1 MNEKTTT
8 SEAVSI
14 TPTAEAEPLDGH
26 PNSEAEKLL
35 LRKCDLHV
43 VPVLTFLFLLAFI
56 DRINIGN
63 ARLQGLEEDLNM
75 TGRDYNIAL
84 LIFFIP
90 YILCELPSNLILKK
104 VAPSTWISGIIAA
117 WGQYFITNENR
128 SECNI
133 ISLTGRIG
141 VVTICQGVTT
151 SFAGLVVCRFF
162 LGMFEAGFFPGCV
175 YLISMYYRRHELQK
189 RVNFF
194 FSASII
200 AGAFSGVDANGVGK
214 LLAYG
219 IARLDG
225 KAGYG
230 GWRWIFIIEGLVTVV
245 FALLSKL
252 LIVDWPETAKFLTDE
267 ERKLLIARLA
277 LDNKGA
283 QMNRLDRPALK
294 RCLFDIKI
302 YLGMV
307 MYFGAV
313 TSGYATAFFT
323 PTILHQFGWEPLKAQ
338 VMSIPI
344 FVVSTVITL
353 ALAWVSDALR
363 HRFTFTILGCLI
375 ATVGYVLLIC
385 QQHVPVGARYFAVFA
400 ITIGTFIT
408 QPICVTWLNNCM
420 AGHYKRS
427 FSTSFQVA
435 FGNFG
440 GVVASNVF
448 LDSEKPL
455 YPTGFGTTLG
465 AFWLCGIS
473 CVVLLF
479 VLIRENR
486 IRDAGGRDY
495 RFQLPEDELNNL
507 GDDHPSFR
515 FSY

>member
-1 MNEKTTT
+1 MSEKAASKVVARTTT
-8 SEAVSI
+8 CE
-14 TPTAEAEPLDGH
+14 TETLDNH
-26 PNSEAEKLL
+26 LDLEAEKRL

-43 VPVLTFLFLLAFI
+43 VPVLTFLFLLAFL

-63 ARLQGLEEDLNM
+63 ARLQGLEADLNM
-75 TGRDYNIAL
+75 DGRDYNIAL

-104 VAPSTWISGIIAA
+104 VAPSTWLSGIIAA
-117 WGQYFITNENR
+117 W
-128 SECNI
+128 
-133 ISLTGRIG
+133 G
-141 VVTICQGVTT
+141 VVTICQGVTE
-151 SFAGLVVCRFF
+151 SFA
-162 LGMFEAGFFPGCV
+162 GCV

-200 AGAFSGVDANGVGK
+200 AGAFSG

-225 KAGYG
+225 TAGYS
-230 GWRWIFIIEGLVTVV
+230 GWRWIFIIEGLATVV
-245 FALLSKL
+245 FALLSKFF
-252 LIVDWPETAKFLTDE
+252 IVDWPETAKFLNDE
-267 ERKLLIARLA
+267 ERKMLLNRLA
-277 LDNKGA
+277 LDNNGA
-283 QMNRLDRPALK
+283 QMDRLDRPALK

-302 YLGMV
+302 YLGMA

-323 PTILHQFGWEPLKAQ
+323 PTILHQFGWPSLKAQ

-353 ALAWVSDALR
+353 GVAWISDAIR
-363 HRFTFTILGCLI
+363 HRFAFTIIGCVI

-408 QPICVTWLNNCM
+408 QPICVTWLSNCM

-440 GVVASNVF
+440 GLVASNIF
-448 LDSEKPL
+448 LDKEKPL

-465 AFWLCGIS
+465 AFWICGIS
-473 CVVLLF
+473 CVILLF
-479 VLIRENR
+479 YLIRENR
-486 IRDAGGRDY
+486 IRDEGGRDY
-495 RFQLPEDELNNL
+495 RLQLPEDEVNNL